1 MAKPH
6 RQKLKRTSPA
16 SRRGATLVEFAMT
29 APIFL
34 LFLLAAFEF
43 GWMNVMR
50 HTADNAAYEAA
61 RHVIVPGATAAE
73 GKSRATAIL
82 NAVGARDPKITIS
95 PSTLAPETKQVT
107 VTVEVP
113 VDTNSLI
120 LPRFMKGKT
129 LKSTSTLR
137 TERAK

>member
-1 MAKPH
+1 
-6 RQKLKRTSPA
+6 
-16 SRRGATLVEFAMT
+16 MT
-29 APIFL
+29 APIFI

-61 RHVIVPGATAAE
+61 RHIIVPGATPAE
-73 GKSRATAIL
+73 AKARATAIL

>member
-1 MAKPH
+1 MTTRLFGSARNTKN
-6 RQKLKRTSPA
+6 

-29 APIFL
+29 APIFI

-43 GWMNVMR
+43 GWINVMR

-61 RHVIVPGATAAE
+61 RHIIVPGATPAE
-73 GKSRATAIL
+73 AKSRATAIL

-113 VDTNSLI
+113 VDSNSLI

-129 LKSTSTLR
+129 LTSTSTLR